1 MSRIGKKP
9 IPVPG
14 GVTVDLK
21 GQTVKVKGP
30 KGELSFTLPKGITP
44 SIEGSEIH
52 MGRAD
57 ESKSSRALHGTARS
71 LISNMILGVTQGY
84 SRDLEIQGV
93 GFKALLQGKEIVLN
107 LGYSHEIRFPIPEGL
122 TITVDSTGTNLN
134 IKGCDKQAVG
144 QAAARIRSFYK
155 AEPYKGKGVRYKGEV
170 VRRKAGKAA
179 A

>member
-9 IPVPG
+9 IPVPA

-21 GQTVKVKGP
+21 GQTFVVKGP
-30 KGELSFTLPKGITP
+30 KGELSFTLPKGV
-44 SIEGSEIH
+44 SLSVEGSEIT
-52 MGRAD
+52 MARAN
-57 ESKSSRALHGTARS
+57 ESKVTRALHGTSRS
-71 LISNMILGVTQGY
+71 LIANMIQGVTEGF

-93 GFKALLQGKEIVLN
+93 GFKAVLQGKDVVLN